1 MANTVSYNM
10 GQIRY
15 NTNGDYIQDLKFRDH
30 VIVTPS
36 LSNSVSYR
44 DIILYSDNNYNFSQ
58 NESYYLRLNIP
69 RNLSY
74 NMTFDLKLLTRPTN
88 NEAIN
93 RNQYQEIKRFVVPR
107 DSSNQITYSKVILYP
122 YDGVTETAEPAV
134 NIVKPIEEAVVGDV
148 YSIIVEDI
156 ETKKTEEKFYI
167 KKADEEDDVEIE
179 FKNDVLLNHTWR
191 EDVSKDM
198 YPIDFVFS
206 NKVDNVSFN
215 AILLELNRNAY
226 DDDISYEV
234 DGTVYKGL
242 FVGDTSAEEQK
253 ETGNIGVECYKIN
266 NLITPISGVSSFDSI
281 GVWSHP
287 DAIMSING
295 EEIRIG
301 QSGYYELNDF
311 NITNFGIVV
320 KDANDRFSLDY
331 QYKVT

>member
-1 MANTVSYNM
+1 MASTVSYNM

-15 NTNGDYIQDLKFRDH
+15 NTGGNYITDLEFNDYPIETR
-30 VIVTPS
+30 S
-36 LSNSVSYR
+36 LSNSTSYR
-44 DIILYSDNNYNFSQ
+44 DVILYNNNNNFVFSQ
-58 NESYYLRLNIP
+58 NESYYLRLGIP

-74 NMTFDLKLLTRPTN
+74 NMTFDLKLLDKSSD
-88 NEAIN
+88 N
-93 RNQYQEIKRFVVPR
+93 RNQYQEIKRFVIPR

-122 YDGVTETAEPAV
+122 FDGVTEDAEPAV
-134 NIVKPIEEAVVGDV
+134 SIIRDTRQAAAINEV
-148 YSIIVEDI
+148 YSVGEN
-156 ETKKTEEKFYI
+156 FYI
-167 KKADEEDDVEIE
+167 KKANAENDIEIQY
-179 FKNDVLLNHTWR
+179 KNDILLNHTWR
-191 EDVSKDM
+191 EDVSEDL
-198 YPIDFVFS
+198 YWVDFVFS

-234 DGTVYKGL
+234 DGVVYKGL
-242 FVGDTSAEEQK
+242 FAGDIE
-253 ETGNIGVECYKIN
+253 VECYRIN
-266 NLITPISGVSSFDSI
+266 NLISPISGVSSFDSI

>member
-15 NTNGDYIQDLKFRDH
+15 NTNGDYLQDLKFHDH

-44 DIILYSDNNYNFSQ
+44 DIILYSDDNYSFSQ

-74 NMTFDLKLLTRPTN
+74 NMTFDLKLLDRSSN
-88 NEAIN
+88 N

-107 DSSNQITYSKVILYP
+107 DSSNQTTYSRVILYP

-134 NIVKPIEEAVVGDV
+134 NIVKTKEENIAVGDV
-148 YSIIVEDI
+148 YSIVVKDA
-156 ETKKTEEKFYI
+156 ETEKTEEKFYI
-167 KKADEEDDVEIE
+167 KKADGENDVEIKL
-179 FKNDVLLNHTWR
+179 KNDVLLNHTWR
-191 EDVSKDM
+191 EDVSSDK

-206 NKVDNVSFN
+206 NKVNNVSFN
-215 AILLELNRNAY
+215 AILLELNREPR

-242 FVGDTSAEEQK
+242 FVGDTDAEKQK

-266 NLITPISGVSSFDSI
+266 NLIPSAGVSSFDSI

-320 KDANDRFSLDY
+320 KDVNDRFSLDY
-331 QYKVT
+331 QYKIT